1 MRRGKAKAVCKQA
14 SSASLWESPPTRL
27 QPPRGHGEKGLRP
40 RAAGWGRL
48 PQRLD
53 APSARLEGCR
63 QGPPS
68 PEAEDQR
75 AQDRAA
81 PHSPRTAAAAASAWP
96 GGSSLSRQRPPEGTG
111 AAPGAAAKPPTPEGA
126 EIAAAAEAQRLPS
139 RIELPDRRSHA
150 DPGGAPLSR
159 AGGSMLRRD
168 YRGAAGGDP
177 PRSLQRRLGR
187 SCHRRYWAT
196 APPGPQAPLP
206 QRDCGGRRGT
216 TVRKRQGAQSG
227 EGPGGARQA
236 PPTAS
241 RRTPTTPPR
250 RRKSIITEISCR
262 YQTFRP

>member
-1 MRRGKAKAVCKQA
+1 
-14 SSASLWESPPTRL
+14 
-27 QPPRGHGEKGLRP
+27 
-40 RAAGWGRL
+40 
-48 PQRLD
+48 
-53 APSARLEGCR
+53 
-63 QGPPS
+63 
-68 PEAEDQR
+68 
-75 AQDRAA
+75 
-81 PHSPRTAAAAASAWP
+81 
-96 GGSSLSRQRPPEGTG
+96 
-111 AAPGAAAKPPTPEGA
+111 
-126 EIAAAAEAQRLPS
+126 
-139 RIELPDRRSHA
+139 
-150 DPGGAPLSR
+150 
-159 AGGSMLRRD
+159 MLRRD

-250 RRKSIITEISCR
+250 RRKSVSPYPPWRPRVLRPEHLC
-262 YQTFRP
+262 TFFFTPGRLRTFLSLRPVPESRSVRESPRFHLL